1 MEGRERGKVPRGDWQ
16 SLMTYDK
23 AHLRELG
30 DNKHIVAYVEKNNP
44 AYSRIKKFKRVTLQV
59 PYFNLKDK
67 GQLIGGDFY
76 FDYKAG
82 NNKTATRKRLEKLTG
97 VKFERF

>member
-1 MEGRERGKVPRGDWQ
+1 
-16 SLMTYDK
+16 MTYDK

-44 AYSRIKKFKRVTLQV
+44 AYSRIKKFKRVALQV
-59 PYFNLKDK
+59 PYFNLRDK

-76 FDYKAG
+76 FCCKDKYDRREVK
-82 NNKTATRKRLEKLTG
+82 KRLGRLLGTLLK
-97 VKFERF
+97 